1 MLPDFAVG
9 NPGWE
14 AIFAVSIFGA
24 SLIIA
29 ALVYLVFN
37 KVLKV
42 LAGRTRTTLDDL
54 IVKAVGRPIFIF
66 VLVFGPYT
74 ALTATTYLDD
84 HQDQL
89 DRGLLSAE
97 IIIVGYAIKRVL
109 GALIK
114 WYGTEIASR
123 TPTSWDERVL
133 PMFQRVANV
142 VIYAV
147 VLLLVLDAQG
157 LDISPLIAGMGISG
171 LALALAVQP
180 TLSNFIAGTY
190 TVTESGIGVGDYIE
204 LDDGKTA
211 GWVEEVGWRTTKVR
225 NFWNNLIIIPNSKL
239 SDSVVTNYQA
249 PNPAVFAF
257 VTGGVSYES
266 DLDHVDRVAMEVTN
280 KVLNESDGA
289 DLTYKPVIRFRA
301 FGDSNIDFMVIFKVR
316 GFVDQFVIKDRIIR
330 GLHRRFGEEGIE
342 INYPVRKLVFPKE
355 FNVKTSPLAKVEP
368 SQVEPPKVEPPQME
382 SPQGDPDS

>member
-1 MLPDFAVG
+1 M
-9 NPGWE
+9 
-14 AIFAVSIFGA
+14 
-24 SLIIA
+24 
-29 ALVYLVFN
+29 
-37 KVLKV
+37 
-42 LAGRTRTTLDDL
+42 
-54 IVKAVGRPIFIF
+54 
-66 VLVFGPYT
+66 
-74 ALTATTYLDD
+74 
-84 HQDQL
+84 
-89 DRGLLSAE
+89 
-97 IIIVGYAIKRVL
+97 
-109 GALIK
+109 
-114 WYGTEIASR
+114 
-123 TPTSWDERVL
+123 
-133 PMFQRVANV
+133 
-142 VIYAV
+142 
-147 VLLLVLDAQG
+147 
-157 LDISPLIAGMGISG
+157 
-171 LALALAVQP
+171 
-180 TLSNFIAGTY
+180 
-190 TVTESGIGVGDYIE
+190 
-204 LDDGKTA
+204 
-211 GWVEEVGWRTTKVR
+211 EEVGWRTTKVR

>member
-14 AIFAVSIFGA
+14 AIFATSIFGA

-29 ALVYLVFN
+29 ALVYFVFN
-37 KVLKV
+37 KILKV

-114 WYGTEIASR
+114 WYGTAIAGR
-123 TPTSWDERVL
+123 TTTSWDERVL
-133 PMFQRVANV
+133 PMFQRISNV

-225 NFWNNLIIIPNSKL
+225 NFWNNLIIIPNSRL

-289 DLTYKPVIRFRA
+289 DLTYKPVLRFRA

-316 GFVDQFVIKDRIIR
+316 GFVDQFIIKDRIIR

-355 FNVKTSPLAKVEP
+355 FNVKTSPLANVEP